1 MAAGTFEAEEFLMY
15 LGALIRS
22 RREAR
27 GITQAELGARIGVA
41 RCSVA
46 NIEAGRQD
54 TTVCRL
60 AAIASVLGIDMG
72 DLR

>member
-1 MAAGTFEAEEFLMY
+1 MAADTFEAEEFLAN

-22 RREAR
+22 CREAR
-27 GITQAELGARIGVA
+27 GVTQAELGARIGVA